1 MSIFNKTKYT
11 NWYQNI
17 VLNAKDRVLVNTYT
31 ESHHIIPRSLGGDDS
46 KENLVKLTAREHF
59 LCHYLLTKMT
69 AGTSQ
74 IKMCF
79 AFNAF
84 RRSSKNQKRQLTGQQ
99 YEIIRKSVSTARSQ
113 FLKGNTYNLGKK
125 RGPLSKE
132 TKKKISEAKKG
143 KPMSEEQKIKI
154 SKSTTGRTKSEE
166 TKQKMRKPKPVGHS
180 EKVRIARL
188 GTTLSPETRL
198 KISESHKKLNKGITS

>member
-1 MSIFNKTKYT
+1 MSIFNKNKYT

-17 VLNAKDRVLVNTYT
+17 VSNAKDRILVNTYT
-31 ESHHIIPRSLGGDDS
+31 ETHHIIPRSLGGDDN

-69 AGTSQ
+69 SGAFQ

-84 RRSSKNQKRQLTGQQ
+84 RRSSKNQERQLTGQQ
-99 YEIIRKSVSTARSQ
+99 YETIRKSVSTARSQ

-125 RGPLSKE
+125 RGALSEE
-132 TKKKISEAKKG
+132 TKRKISESKKG

-154 SKSTTGRTKSEE
+154 SKATTGRSKSEE
-166 TKQKMRKPKPVGHS
+166 TKLRMRKPKPNGHG

-188 GTTLSPETRL
+188 GTSLSPETRL
-198 KISESHKKLNKGITS
+198 KISESHKKLNKNR

>member
-1 MSIFNKTKYT
+1 MSIFNQNKYT

-17 VLNAKDRVLVNTYT
+17 ITNAKERVLVNTYT
-31 ESHHIIPRSLGGDDS
+31 ETHHIIPRSLGGDDS
-46 KENLVKLTAREHF
+46 KENLVKLTAKEHF

-69 AGTSQ
+69 SGPDQ

-84 RRSSKNQKRQLTGQQ
+84 RRSSNNQERQITGQR
-99 YEIIRKSVSTARSQ
+99 YEIIRRSVSVARSQ

-125 RGPLSKE
+125 RGPLSEE

-154 SKSTTGRTKSEE
+154 SNATIGRSKSEE
-166 TKQKMRKPKPVGHS
+166 TKQRMRKPKPTGHG
-180 EKVRIARL
+180 EKVRQARL
-188 GTTLSPETRL
+188 GTTLSAETRL
-198 KISESHKKLNKGITS
+198 KISQSHKKLNKSK